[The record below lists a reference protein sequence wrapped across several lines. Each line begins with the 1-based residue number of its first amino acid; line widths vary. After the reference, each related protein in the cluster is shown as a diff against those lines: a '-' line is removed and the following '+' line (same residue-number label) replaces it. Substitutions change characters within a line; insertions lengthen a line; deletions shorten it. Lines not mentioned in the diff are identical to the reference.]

1 MKNLKNIAKAI
12 TEAKIDFANI
22 VKCENVSVEDL
33 TENEL
38 FSVAIFAELKKAI
51 DTKEYQLVLDCNYAQ
66 SKFHDS
72 EQYKVDYY
80 RLVSNDTKN
89 ASMIQF
95 YVSANYKKQTCYF
108 RLCTSCAK
116 MNREQFTA
124 LADELHFTVKYNADR
139 SRAKTSERTKV
150 QYEELTDVV
159 KAVCAVL
166 SNSAKA
172 EAEAKAQKEAEAK
185 RKAEAQQNSAEA

>member
-1 MKNLKNIAKAI
+1 MKTLENIAKAI
-12 TEAKIDFANI
+12 EQSKINLES
-22 VKCENVSVEDL
+22 VVNCENVSVEDL
-33 TENEL
+33 SDNEK

-51 DTKEYQLVLDCNYAQ
+51 DTKEYALILDCNYSQ

-95 YVSANYKKQTCYF
+95 YVSANYAKKTCFF

-116 MNREQFTA
+116 MNREQFIS
-124 LADELHFTVKYNADR
+124 LENELHFVIKYNKDKT
-139 SRAKTSERTKV
+139 RAKTSERTKV
-150 QYEELTDVV
+150 QYNELCEVV

-166 SNSAKA
+166 ANSAKA
-172 EAEAKAQKEAEAK
+172 KEQSENDSENENK
-185 RKAEAQQNSAEA
+185 